1 VKGAVELN
9 TLDYL
14 QDVLQ
19 DEMMMESMYNKN
31 MMDIMNPEV
40 RQLFTQMRDAKM
52 GHVTQLQG
60 EIQKIMQSGKIP
72 KS

>member
-1 VKGAVELN
+1 VN

-14 QDVLQ
+14 QDTLQ
-19 DEMMMESMYNKN
+19 NEMMMEAMYNKY
-31 MMDIMNPEV
+31 MMDIVNPEV

-60 EIQKIMQSGKIP
+60 EIQRIMQSGQMP

>member
-1 VKGAVELN
+1 MNK
-9 TLDYL
+9 LDYL
-14 QDVLQ
+14 QDTLQ
-19 DEMMMESMYNKN
+19 NEMMMEAMYNKY
-31 MMDIMNPEV
+31 MMDIVNPEV

-60 EIQKIMQSGKIP
+60 EIQKIMQSGQIP

>member
-1 VKGAVELN
+1 MN

>member
-1 VKGAVELN
+1 MN

-14 QDVLQ
+14 QDLLQ
-19 DEMMMESMYNKN
+19 AEMMMETMYNKN
-31 MMDIMNPEV
+31 MMDIINPEV

-60 EIQKIMQSGKIP
+60 EIQKIMQSGVMP

>member
-1 VKGAVELN
+1 MN

-14 QDVLQ
+14 QDTLQ
-19 DEMMMESMYNKN
+19 NEMMMEAMYNKH
-31 MMDIMNPEV
+31 MMDIINPEV

-60 EIQKIMQSGKIP
+60 EIQKIMRSGQMP

>member
-1 VKGAVELN
+1 LN

>member
-1 VKGAVELN
+1 MN

-14 QDVLQ
+14 QDTLQ
-19 DEMMMESMYNKN
+19 NEMMMEAMYNKY
-31 MMDIMNPEV
+31 MMDIVNPEV

-60 EIQKIMQSGKIP
+60 EIQRIMQSGQMP

>member
-1 VKGAVELN
+1 MN

-14 QDVLQ
+14 QDTLQ
-19 DEMMMESMYNKN
+19 NEMMMEAMYNKY
-31 MMDIMNPEV
+31 MMDIVNPEV

-52 GHVTQLQG
+52 GHITQLQG
-60 EIQKIMQSGKIP
+60 EIQNIMQSGQMP